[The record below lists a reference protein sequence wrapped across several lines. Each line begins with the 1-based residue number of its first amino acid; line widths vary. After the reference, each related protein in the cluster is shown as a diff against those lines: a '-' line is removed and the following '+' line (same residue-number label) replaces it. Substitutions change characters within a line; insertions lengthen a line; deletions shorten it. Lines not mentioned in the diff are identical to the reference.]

1 MNSQPVNT
9 KPNVMGSLCVSLLFV
24 LVGAVTLF
32 DTLSYS
38 DVDSK
43 VFPRAAAILLILA
56 SVVSIVLTLLK
67 PVADEGFG
75 SGAWWRRALLISAML
90 IACLLMPKLGFV
102 TSSAV
107 AFLGAL
113 LAAMHDQWT
122 ARTAFVYI
130 VSGFIVVG
138 GFYALF
144 QFGLNVPLP

>member
-1 MNSQPVNT
+1 MI
-9 KPNVMGSLCVSLLFV
+9 
-24 LVGAVTLF
+24 VGAVTLF

-56 SVVSIVLTLLK
+56 SVISIVLTLLK

-75 SGAWWRRALLISAML
+75 SGTWWRRVLLVSAML
-90 IACLLMPKLGFV
+90 TACLLMPKLGFV
-102 TSSAV
+102 TSSAI

-122 ARTAFVYI
+122 VRNACVYI
-130 VSGFIVVG
+130 VSGLIVVG

-144 QFGLNVPLP
+144 QYGLNVPLP